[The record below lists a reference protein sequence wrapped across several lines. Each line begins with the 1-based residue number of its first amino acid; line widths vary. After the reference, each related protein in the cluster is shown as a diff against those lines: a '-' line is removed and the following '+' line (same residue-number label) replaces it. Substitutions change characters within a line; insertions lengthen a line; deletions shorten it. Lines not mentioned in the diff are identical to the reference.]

1 MVATQPRVKSICV
14 IRRDDSMLVI
24 HAYDTAR
31 GQTFYTP
38 LGGGVEFGERGRE
51 AIRREFKEEIGAD
64 ITDVR
69 FVGVL
74 ENLFTLEGRP
84 GHEIVLVYEARLT
97 DASLYKKELFEGR
110 DTGGPFKAEWK
121 AISSFNAENAPLYP
135 EGLLDL
141 VGKPPSTGF

>member
-1 MVATQPRVKSICV
+1 MAAIQPRVKSICL
-14 IRRDDSMLVI
+14 IRKADSILVI
-24 HAYDTAR
+24 HAYDKVR

-51 AIRREFKEEIGAD
+51 AVTRELKEEIGAD

-84 GHEIVLVYEARLT
+84 GHEIVLVYEARLM
-97 DASLYKKELFEGR
+97 DAALYKIELFAGQ
-110 DTGGPFKAEWK
+110 DTGVPFKAEWK
-121 AISSFNAENAPLYP
+121 ALSSFEAENTPLYP
-135 EGLLDL
+135 VGLLDL
-141 VGKPPSTGF
+141 IERPSTDL